1 VNEVSA
7 GDILSFAGFEDIQIG
22 DTVTSIEQPMVL
34 PRISVD
40 DPTIKVRFTISDSPF
55 AGKVG
60 KWVTTRHLR
69 ERLHREARHN
79 IALRVVDTDSPDT
92 FEVFGRGELML
103 AVLAETMR
111 REGFEFCVGMPEV
124 VRKQIDGVMCEPVE
138 RVTLDINEEHLGT
151 VAALLG
157 ERRGQMVGVINLTDV
172 RRRVEYRVP
181 SRSLL
186 GFRSLFLTETRG
198 TGLFNS
204 IFDGWEAQPGLLLR
218 RRNGSM
224 IADRAGQTIPY
235 ALFHLQPRGILFVNP
250 GEAVYEGMIVGEH
263 NRPND
268 LDVNVCKEKKLTNIR
283 AAGRD
288 ENIIISTPRRLTI
301 EAALDHIDQ
310 DELVELTPDAIR
322 LRKRVLDKR
331 TRPRRTQ
338 A

>member
-1 VNEVSA
+1 MLPESFSATLLARALGQSPSQMVASVDEAIRADLLTDA
-7 GDILSFAGFEDIQIG
+7 GDDLTF
-22 DTVTSIEQPMVL
+22 
-34 PRISVD
+34 
-40 DPTIKVRFTISDSPF
+40 
-55 AGKVG
+55 
-60 KWVTTRHLR
+60 RHDL
-69 ERLHREARHN
+69 
-79 IALRVVDTDSPDT
+79 
-92 FEVFGRGELML
+92 
-103 AVLAETMR
+103 
-111 REGFEFCVGMPEV
+111 
-124 VRKQIDGVMCEPVE
+124 
-138 RVTLDINEEHLGT
+138 
-151 VAALLG
+151 
-157 ERRGQMVGVINLTDV
+157 V
-172 RRRVEYRVP
+172 RRA
-181 SRSLL
+181 
-186 GFRSLFLTETRG
+186 T
-198 TGLFNS
+198 
-204 IFDGWEAQPGLLLR
+204 Q
-218 RRNGSM
+218 
-224 IADRAGQTIPY
+224 QTIPY